1 MANVHRSNL
10 FHEYAGPWNKRFGT
24 PVHNISTCSV
34 PWTLEFILDFGA
46 LLCQELELER
56 SSLPEPTAAL
66 RAPLTWTKMEEQQHV
81 FNDLREVE
89 SFIEQNEAAT
99 MTKFVVYGTHASFF
113 DNSK

>member
-1 MANVHRSNL
+1 MLYWSKL
-10 FHEYAGPWNKRFGT
+10 FYEYAVADLPWNKKVGIAAPR
-24 PVHNISTCSV
+24 HTCSV
-34 PWTLEFILDFGA
+34 QLTEFILGFGA
-46 LLCQELELER
+46 LFCSESELEP
-56 SSLPEPTAAL
+56 SSLPAATAAL
-66 RAPLTWTKMEEQQHV
+66 PLTTWTKMEEQQHV